1 MYDPPE
7 IGELVAAVRE
17 FVERRALPALEG
29 HTAFHAR
36 VAANALAIVERQLRL
51 GAESEAAE
59 LLRLRALL
67 GREGSLL
74 ELNREL
80 CARIRSGEIGLATPG
95 LAEHLRETTL
105 AKLAVD
111 QPGYSGYLRA
121 LAAGEA
127 AARRGSGRV
136 RDGGAQRSS

>member
-1 MYDPPE
+1 MYDRPE
-7 IGELVAAVRE
+7 ISELVAAVRE

-59 LLRLRALL
+59 RLRLRALL
-67 GREGSLL
+67 GRDGSLA

-80 CARIRSGEIGLATPG
+80 CARIRSGELGLATPG
-95 LAEHLRETTL
+95 LAEHLRATTL

-111 QPGYSGYLRA
+111 QPHYSGYLRA
-121 LAAGEA
+121 LAKL
-127 AARRGSGRV
+127 GRT
-136 RDGGAQRSS
+136 QRSS